1 MMPAEC
7 GPNRN
12 SHTNERR
19 KVSVMNDQNR
29 RDFLFT
35 TAAMAAAAVT
45 HDAWTSSAHAESAA
59 SSEWDYRTT
68 KETAAALQ
76 ARKISAAELTDRVIA
91 RIEKLD
97 QKLNA
102 VVMRDFDRA
111 REAAKAADA
120 ALGRGE
126 QRPLLG
132 VPMVVKESF
141 NVAGLP
147 TTWGIPA
154 FKGWTPQE
162 DAVAITRLKAAG
174 AVILGK
180 TNVPINLQ
188 DWQSY
193 NDIYGTTNNPWDLGR
208 TPGGSSG
215 GSAAALAAGF
225 GPLSLGSDIGGS
237 LRVPAHYCGV
247 YGHKP
252 THDLVPMR
260 GHTPPGVAAIPR
272 DIDLAVVGP
281 MARTAADL
289 ALGLDVLAGPDE
301 ARDGVAYRLALPA
314 PRHEDLKSFRVLVVD
329 THPLLPTAA
338 SVRTALDRLGDRLG
352 KAGAKVGRES
362 PLLPGLAEEARL
374 YMGLLLAFVS
384 ATWPPEQI
392 ELVKG
397 ALATLPPGDT
407 GLGADRIRGAL
418 MTHREWRAA
427 DGARAK
433 LQQKW
438 AELFR
443 EWDVVLCPP
452 IATPAFPHDHSTPE
466 YARHIDIDGKDYPY
480 QDQLVW
486 PGVATVPG
494 LPATAAPIDHSDTG
508 LPIGVQIVGPYL
520 EDRTPIAFAA
530 LMEREFGGFAP
541 PPGYTG

>member
-1 MMPAEC
+1 
-7 GPNRN
+7 
-12 SHTNERR
+12 
-19 KVSVMNDQNR
+19 MNNQNR
-29 RDFLFT
+29 RDFLLT
-35 TAAMAAAAVT
+35 TGAMATVAAVAG
-45 HDAWTSSAHAESAA
+45 DAWTSPAHAETAV
-59 SSEWDYRTT
+59 SSEWDYRTA
-68 KETAAALQ
+68 KDIAAALQ
-76 ARKISAAELTDRVIA
+76 ARKISAAELTDHVIA

-102 VVMRDFDRA
+102 VVVRDFDRA

-120 ALGRGE
+120 ALARGE
-126 QRPLLG
+126 QQLLLG

-141 NVAGLP
+141 NIAGLP

-154 FKGWTPQE
+154 FKGWMPQE
-162 DAVAITRLKAAG
+162 DAVTVTRLKTAG

-180 TNVPINLQ
+180 TNVPIHLQ

-225 GPLSLGSDIGGS
+225 GPISLGSDIGGS

-247 YGHKP
+247 YAHKP
-252 THDLVPMR
+252 TLDLVPGR
-260 GHTPPGVAAIPR
+260 GHTPPGIPAIPR
-272 DIDLAVVGP
+272 HIDLAVVGP
-281 MARTAADL
+281 MARSAADL
-289 ALGLDVLAGPDE
+289 ALELDLLAGPDE
-301 ARDGVAYRLALPA
+301 ARGGVTYRLALPA

-338 SVRTALDRLGDRLG
+338 SVRTALDRLADRLG
-352 KAGAKVGRES
+352 KVGAKVARES
-362 PLLPGLAEEARL
+362 PLLPDLAETARL
-374 YMGLLLAFVS
+374 YMRLLLGVVS
-384 ATWPPEQI
+384 EPWPPEQI
-392 ELVKG
+392 QLVASAG
-397 ALATLPPGDT
+397 AMLSPDDKSLRAE
-407 GLGADRIRGAL
+407 RIRGAL
-418 MTHREWRAA
+418 MTHREWLAA

-433 LQQKW
+433 LQQQW
-438 AELFR
+438 RELFR

-452 IATPAFPHDHSTPE
+452 IATPAYPHDHSVPD
-466 YARHIDIDGKDYPY
+466 YARHIEIDGKEYPY

-494 LPATAAPIDHSDTG
+494 LPATAAPIDHTDTG

-520 EDRTPIAFAA
+520 EDRTPIAFAG
-530 LMEREFGGFAP
+530 LMEREFGGFVP